1 MHISP
6 LPVPLQQLGG
16 RRFSFYPPIRNLD
29 HNEWLYR
36 RATWSEVV
44 IVNTSTGE
52 EVCVPRAVIG
62 DVSITDHPIVI
73 VGLKRELEWKEG
85 AICTHRRPVIE
96 LPVAVNQSG
105 FVVPPHP
112 ERLAPVVSI
121 RLESHRKLYT
131 GRKIGVG
138 LMLGAVACWVAVNV
152 ERQSQVHQRA
162 DALLLSRSYLQ
173 LSPGDDYGTV
183 VRKLGKPA
191 MDQRVSGPHIDKQWD
206 ERLRVLS
213 YPRRQ
218 FAVVLAGTAAGDFR
232 YIGAVDPLGRVL
244 NAPTLP
250 DGSSAASVLHAL
262 PRF

>member
-1 MHISP
+1 
-6 LPVPLQQLGG
+6 
-16 RRFSFYPPIRNLD
+16 
-29 HNEWLYR
+29 
-36 RATWSEVV
+36 
-44 IVNTSTGE
+44 
-52 EVCVPRAVIG
+52 
-62 DVSITDHPIVI
+62 
-73 VGLKRELEWKEG
+73 
-85 AICTHRRPVIE
+85 
-96 LPVAVNQSG
+96 
-105 FVVPPHP
+105 
-112 ERLAPVVSI
+112 
-121 RLESHRKLYT
+121 
-131 GRKIGVG
+131 
-138 LMLGAVACWVAVNV
+138 VNV

-173 LSPGDDYGTV
+173 LSPGDDYSSV

-191 MDQRVSGPHIDKQWD
+191 MDQTVTGPSD

-218 FAVVLAGTAAGDFR
+218 FAVVLAGTAIGEFR